1 MANYKINEKSKTI
14 SVSAELTK
22 IEESIISTYIKNG
35 YSVREKRA
43 SSAARVGDE
52 DILAYFDEKK
62 DEAGKKAY
70 EEQKAKKIK
79 DKNGKQRKAGFLV
92 ALKWFKDNYEDAYR
106 AIAKAK
112 KGK

>member
-14 SVSAELTK
+14 SVSAELTSV
-22 IEESIISTYIKNG
+22 EASIISAYIKNG
-35 YSVREKRA
+35 YTVKEKRA

-62 DEAGKKAY
+62 VEAGKAKY
-70 EEQKAKKIK
+70 EAEKAKKIK

-92 ALKWFKDNYEDAYR
+92 ALKWFKDNYADAYKT
-106 AIAKAK
+106 IAAK
-112 KGK
+112 KKG

>member
-14 SVSAELTK
+14 SVSAELTSV
-22 IEESIISTYIKNG
+22 EASIISAYIKNG
-35 YSVREKRA
+35 YTVKEKRA
-43 SSAARVGDE
+43 SSAARVGDD
-52 DILAYFDEKK
+52 DILAYFDEQK

-92 ALKWFKDNYEDAYR
+92 ALKWFKDNYADAYKT
-106 AIAKAK
+106 IADKK
-112 KGK
+112 KG

>member
-14 SVSAELTK
+14 SVSAELTSV
-22 IEESIISTYIKNG
+22 EASIISAYIKNG
-35 YSVREKRA
+35 YTVKEKRA

-70 EEQKAKKIK
+70 QEQKEKKIK

-92 ALKWFKDNYEDAYR
+92 ALKWFKDNYADAYKT
-106 AIAKAK
+106 IAEKK
-112 KGK
+112 KG

>member
-14 SVSAELTK
+14 SVSAELTSV
-22 IEESIISTYIKNG
+22 EASIISAYIKNG
-35 YSVREKRA
+35 YTVKEKRA

-70 EEQKAKKIK
+70 QEQKEKKIK

-92 ALKWFKDNYEDAYR
+92 ALKWFKDNYADAYKT
-106 AIAKAK
+106 ITEKK
-112 KGK
+112 KG